1 MHFVRMC
8 ASMCTSLCLHMIC
21 FLGDA
26 HATCEHEQSSNQR
39 RQRGSA
45 RHTNPVDCFQ
55 YSYINGCKDGGS
67 ICWEISEIVP
77 RSVAVE
83 LVMFKASIRR
93 GSAIIACPSYA
104 KRHSRPPRQPV
115 NAREW
120 KAKNRPA
127 SPSFPP
133 SNSSP
138 QIRPAP
144 ASVTPAEVAAEMEI
158 EGANPG
164 AAHPHSTV
172 GSLGRCFPLQRGRG
186 EHGGG
191 QAHTTHQPR
200 SHLAFPNRKADVI
213 SRTQVP

>member
-1 MHFVRMC
+1 MPMQHVSTSSAAINGDREEVR
-8 ASMCTSLCLHMIC
+8 
-21 FLGDA
+21 G
-26 HATCEHEQSSNQR
+26 
-39 RQRGSA
+39 
-45 RHTNPVDCFQ
+45 HTYPVDCFQ
-55 YSYINGCKDGGS
+55 YSYINGCKDEGS
-67 ICWEISEIVP
+67 ICWGISEIVP

-83 LVMFKASIRR
+83 LVMFEASIRR

-104 KRHSRPPRQPV
+104 KGHSRSPRQPV

-144 ASVTPAEVAAEMEI
+144 ASVRSAEVAAEMGI
-158 EGANPG
+158 EVCEPRCCSSPFHSEWALW
-164 AAHPHSTV
+164 AAA
-172 GSLGRCFPLQRGRG
+172 FPFRGRG

-191 QAHTTHQPR
+191 QAHNTHQTHQPR
-200 SHLAFPNRKADVI
+200 SHFSVSPTEKPTSSLEPKSPEPVNGGP
-213 SRTQVP
+213 SRMPFSRQLP

>member
-1 MHFVRMC
+1 MLIFSNRKGFTTRGC
-8 ASMCTSLCLHMIC
+8 ELCILCLYARLCLSLHMIC

-77 RSVAVE
+77 RFVAVE
-83 LVMFKASIRR
+83 LVMLEASIRR
-93 GSAIIACPSYA
+93 GFAIIACPFYA
-104 KRHSRPPRQPV
+104 KGHSRSPRQRV

-120 KAKNRPA
+120 KAKNGPA

-133 SNSSP
+133 SNASP
-138 QIRPAP
+138 
-144 ASVTPAEVAAEMEI
+144 
-158 EGANPG
+158 
-164 AAHPHSTV
+164 
-172 GSLGRCFPLQRGRG
+172 
-186 EHGGG
+186 
-191 QAHTTHQPR
+191 
-200 SHLAFPNRKADVI
+200 PN
-213 SRTQVP
+213 